1 MFHMFFYHSP
11 LGYLQIELSDK
22 GLTSL
27 QFVEQGGNDTIAD
40 EFKAMQEEV
49 IRNLDAYFENPQ
61 WKWTCPIDFSNAT
74 SFQRKVW
81 SALLEI
87 PVGEVMSY
95 QQIAEIIEQPK
106 AAQAVGNA
114 NAQNPVLLLV
124 PCHRVIGSDGSLVG
138 YRGELWRKEWLLK
151 HEGYP
156 GLSLQLNLF

>member
-1 MFHMFFYHSP
+1 M
-11 LGYLQIELSDK
+11 QIGLSEK

-27 QFVEQGGNDTIAD
+27 QFVEQGGNDALSD
-40 EFKAMQEEV
+40 DLKAMQEEV
-49 IRNLDAYFENPQ
+49 IRNLDAYFEQAN
-61 WKWTCPIDFSNAT
+61 WKWTCPIDFSSAT
-74 SFQRKVW
+74 TFQKKVW
-81 SALLEI
+81 STLLEI

-95 QQIAEIIEQPK
+95 QQIAELIEQPK

-151 HEGYP
+151 HEGYR
-156 GLSLQLNLF
+156 GLSQQLNLF

>member
-1 MFHMFFYHSP
+1 MFFYHSP
-11 LGYLQIELSDK
+11 IGFLQIGLSDK

-27 QFVEQGGNDTIAD
+27 QFVEQGGNDVIPD
-40 EFKAMQEEV
+40 KLKRMQEEV
-49 IRNLDAYFENPQ
+49 VRNLDAYFEKPN
-61 WKWTCPIDFSNAT
+61 WKWTCPVDFSSAT
-74 SFQRKVW
+74 TFQKKVW

-95 QQIAEIIEQPK
+95 QQIAELIEQPK

-156 GLSLQLNLF
+156 GLIQQLNLF